1 MTTLFQTKIINSYI
15 IKLFLSFC
23 LLAFSYISP
32 ILAQKDSVNSSNY
45 LLIINSY
52 TEAAPWSFR
61 MISAITEYAQNSPQL
76 ALYTEHMNMLMMDT
90 DSTLNEFRQTVLEKY
105 KQHSPRMLILLGNSS
120 MILRDDF
127 RKMWGNIPII
137 LCAEEDYI
145 GPKEFYLQKK
155 PVELTARTPI
165 ADMAQPYNLTFLHSN
180 FYIKENIDLIC
191 RMTPDIKNFIFI
203 GDERQNNQ
211 TYNMVIKQE
220 LKKSHPDINYQFISP
235 RKMQTNHLLDTL
247 YTVDPKTTGILFS
260 SWFYKHTF
268 AGNTSLVTNSH
279 LLVSTT
285 SAPLFSLGMMTIKD
299 NAGGII
305 GGYIYDQHVYSQ
317 KIIQT
322 IQSILNGKQAS
333 EIPFYEPSDP
343 APTINYN
350 VLLRKGMSPYLCP
363 PGTIFFNKP
372 PTFWEQYGYFIL
384 GTIVCFILL
393 ALFFQYRIS
402 HLNKLKKIQQKEIDT
417 MTSYKNLIN
426 NMPILYMQEELIM
439 NEEGTPIELVYRNVN
454 AHFEKSFFRK
464 EDVVGKKA
472 SEIFPESMPEFL
484 HFTKMSLAENKA
496 ITFPYYFKQIDTFY
510 DVVLKGTHHNNIV
523 DIFCLDSTELHKAQ
537 QKLSATN
544 NKLAMAL
551 DVANIVPWKWDL
563 RSKTILCDIN
573 RPIELSTN
581 DKDVNEEQLAV
592 PDSQYFSKIFKED
605 RKRVEKAYDDL
616 IEGRSDKV
624 REEYR
629 VINVQNNIHRIEW
642 VEAQAAVETR
652 DENGKPLTLVGSS
665 LVITTRKKMEME
677 LTTARD
683 RAEESNRLKSA
694 FLANMSHEIRT
705 PLNAIVGF
713 SGILASTDE
722 EEEKQEYVSI
732 IENNNTLLLQLI
744 SDILDLSKIEAGTLE
759 FQYSN
764 IDLNKMLNEL
774 TSSLQLK
781 IKSEK
786 VQLTCHPA
794 EENCFIHT
802 EKNRLSQLLINLISN
817 AIKFT
822 TEGYIRFGY
831 ELRGK
836 EIYFY
841 VSDTGCGIPKDK
853 QKSIFGRFVKLNS
866 FEQGTGLGLS
876 ICQTLVEHMGGTIGV
891 DSEEGKGSTFWF
903 TLPYKAAIAVEE
915 SIKKEEIQP
924 ISIEKNKFTILI
936 AEDNESNYKLFASIL
951 KGEYQLIHAWDGQE
965 AVEMFKQYNPQ
976 IILMDINMPVMDGYE
991 ATKEIRKYSAK
1002 VPIIAITA
1010 FAYASDEQR
1019 VMESGF
1025 DGYMPK
1031 PINAR
1036 LLKAQL
1042 TEIMQKR
1049 IILL

>member
-32 ILAQKDSVNSSNY
+32 ILAQKNSVNSSNY

-90 DSTLNEFRQTVLEKY
+90 DSTLKEFRQTVLEKY

-333 EIPFYEPSDP
+333 EIPFYEPSDA

-786 VQLTCHPA
+786 VQLTCHLA
-794 EENCFIHT
+794 EKNCFIHT

>member
-90 DSTLNEFRQTVLEKY
+90 DSTLNEFRQAVLEKY
-105 KQHSPRMLILLGNSS
+105 KRHSPRMLILLGNSS

-333 EIPFYEPSDP
+333 EIPFYEPSDA

-592 PDSQYFSKIFKED
+592 PDSQYFSKIFKEN

-786 VQLTCHPA
+786 VQLTCHLA
-794 EENCFIHT
+794 EKNCFIHT

>member
-32 ILAQKDSVNSSNY
+32 ILAQKNSVNSSNY

-90 DSTLNEFRQTVLEKY
+90 DSTLNEFRQAVLEKY
-105 KQHSPRMLILLGNSS
+105 KRHSPRMLILLGNSS

-220 LKKSHPDINYQFISP
+220 LKKSHPNINYQFISP

-333 EIPFYEPSDP
+333 EIPFYEPSDA

-581 DKDVNEEQLAV
+581 DKNVNEEQLAV

-786 VQLTCHPA
+786 VQLTCHLA
-794 EENCFIHT
+794 EKNCFIHT

>member
-32 ILAQKDSVNSSNY
+32 ILAQKNSVNSSNY

-165 ADMAQPYNLTFLHSN
+165 ADMAQSYNLTFLHSN

-220 LKKSHPDINYQFISP
+220 LKKSHPNINYQFISP

-305 GGYIYDQHVYSQ
+305 GGYIYDQHAYSR

-333 EIPFYEPSDP
+333 EIPFYEPSDA

-510 DVVLKGTHHNNIV
+510 DVVLKGTHHNNTV
-523 DIFCLDSTELHKAQ
+523 DIFCLDSTEPHKAQ

-581 DKDVNEEQLAV
+581 DKNVNEEQLAV

-786 VQLTCHPA
+786 VQLTCHLA
-794 EENCFIHT
+794 EKNCFIHT

>member
-90 DSTLNEFRQTVLEKY
+90 DSTLNEFRQAVLEKY
-105 KQHSPRMLILLGNSS
+105 KRHSPRMLILLGNSS

-165 ADMAQPYNLTFLHSN
+165 ADMAQSYNLTFLHSN

-333 EIPFYEPSDP
+333 EIPFYEPSDA

-786 VQLTCHPA
+786 VQLTCHLA
-794 EENCFIHT
+794 EKNCFIHT

>member
-90 DSTLNEFRQTVLEKY
+90 DSTLNEFRQAVLEKY
-105 KQHSPRMLILLGNSS
+105 KRHSPRMLILLGNSS

-155 PVELTARTPI
+155 PVKLTARTPI

-333 EIPFYEPSDP
+333 EIPFYEPSDA

-786 VQLTCHPA
+786 VQLTCHLA
-794 EENCFIHT
+794 EKNCFIHT